1 MPHTVGLMPTQ
12 AERTEA
18 TRGAL
23 VAAGRRLFGARG
35 YASVGT
41 EEIVAA
47 AGVTRGALY
56 HHFRD
61 KRDLFRAVFVDSE
74 TSFVQRVGEAV
85 AGVEDP
91 YELLVGALE
100 ATLDACTDRE
110 LARIA
115 FLDGPAVLGYEDW
128 RAIVDG
134 YSLGLLTALLGQAME
149 SGGAGRAPVGPPPH
163 PGSRARSAGGPA
175 RAPGLRSPQR
185 GRHGHRHRRRPR
197 RGRLGAARAARRAA
211 HRVVAHCVVARR
223 AVLASTAGCPT

>member
-1 MPHTVGLMPTQ
+1 MPTQ

-23 VAAGRRLFGARG
+23 VAAARALFGARG
-35 YASVGT
+35 YAAVGT

-74 TSFVQRVGEAV
+74 SSFVQRVAERV
-85 AGVEDP
+85 AGVADP
-91 YELLVGALE
+91 YELLVAALE

-115 FLDGPAVLGYEDW
+115 FLDGPAVLGFEEW
-128 RAIVDG
+128 RSIVEG
-134 YSLGLLTALLGQAME
+134 YSLGLLTAMLGQAMDAGALRRAPLDPLAHLVSGALNE
-149 SGGAGRAPVGPPPH
+149 AGMAIASGGDRREVGEALRALLD
-163 PGSRARSAGGPA
+163 
-175 RAPGLRSPQR
+175 GLR
-185 GRHGHRHRRRPR
+185 
-197 RGRLGAARAARRAA
+197 A
-211 HRVVAHCVVARR
+211 
-223 AVLASTAGCPT
+223 

>member
-1 MPHTVGLMPTQ
+1 MPTQ

-61 KRDLFRAVFVDSE
+61 KRDLFRAVFIDSE
-74 TSFVQRVGEAV
+74 TAFVQRVGESV

-91 YELLVGALE
+91 YELLVAALE

-128 RAIVDG
+128 RSIVDG
-134 YSLGLLTALLGQAME
+134 YSLALLTTMLTQAME
-149 SGGAGRAPVGPPPH
+149 AGALRRTPVEPLAHLVSGALNEAGMVIATGGDRDEVGTALRALLE
-163 PGSRARSAGGPA
+163 
-175 RAPGLRSPQR
+175 GLR
-185 GRHGHRHRRRPR
+185 
-197 RGRLGAARAARRAA
+197 A
-211 HRVVAHCVVARR
+211 
-223 AVLASTAGCPT
+223 

>member
-35 YASVGT
+35 YAAVGT
-41 EEIVAA
+41 GEIVDA

-61 KRDLFRAVFVDSE
+61 KRDLFRAVFIDSE
-74 TSFVQRVGEAV
+74 TAFVQRVGESV
-85 AGVEDP
+85 AGIEDA
-91 YELLVGALE
+91 YELLIAALE

-128 RAIVDG
+128 RSIVDG
-134 YSLGLLTALLGQAME
+134 YSLGLLTAMLGQAIE
-149 SGGAGRAPVGPPPH
+149 AGALHRAPVDPLAHLVSGALNEA
-163 PGSRARSAGGPA
+163 GMVIATGGDRDEVGAALRALLE
-175 RAPGLRSPQR
+175 GLR
-185 GRHGHRHRRRPR
+185 
-197 RGRLGAARAARRAA
+197 A
-211 HRVVAHCVVARR
+211 
-223 AVLASTAGCPT
+223 

>member
-1 MPHTVGLMPTQ
+1 MPTQ

-18 TRGAL
+18 TRAAL
-23 VAAGRRLFGARG
+23 VTAARRLFGARG
-35 YASVGT
+35 YSDVGT

-61 KRDLFRAVFVDSE
+61 KRDLFRAVFIESE
-74 TSFVQRVGEAV
+74 TDFVQRVGAAV

-128 RAIVDG
+128 RGIVDG
-134 YSLGLLTALLGQAME
+134 YSLGLLTAMLTQAME
-149 SGGAGRAPVGPPPH
+149 AGALRRAPVDPLAHLVSGALNEAGMVIANGGDPADV
-163 PGSRARSAGGPA
+163 GTALRALLD
-175 RAPGLRSPQR
+175 GLR
-185 GRHGHRHRRRPR
+185 
-197 RGRLGAARAARRAA
+197 A
-211 HRVVAHCVVARR
+211 
-223 AVLASTAGCPT
+223 

>member
-74 TSFVQRVGEAV
+74 TSFVQRVGERV
-85 AGVEDP
+85 DGVEDP
-91 YELLVGALE
+91 FELLVAALD

-115 FLDGPAVLGYEDW
+115 FLDGPAVLGFEDW
-128 RAIVDG
+128 RSIVDG
-134 YSLGLLTALLGQAME
+134 YSLGLLTAMLGQAMDA
-149 SGGAGRAPVGPPPH
+149 GALRRAPVDPLAHLVSGALNEA
-163 PGSRARSAGGPA
+163 GMVIATGGDRDEVGAALRALLD
-175 RAPGLRSPQR
+175 GLR
-185 GRHGHRHRRRPR
+185 
-197 RGRLGAARAARRAA
+197 A
-211 HRVVAHCVVARR
+211 
-223 AVLASTAGCPT
+223 